1 MLTFQ
6 DCLELAAVT
15 EEEVAA
21 IARHERIPLMLA
33 LELGAHLMRS
43 PEGMGEAR
51 QLFVDTVR
59 EARARHDCDD
69 CVQLGRVL
77 DHFLATHPDCR
88 EPDPERADE
97 LQRLTAAA
105 RLETLPRAPGCQL
118 ADAEAI
124 TEAVEDARRRG
135 DCRTCATLSQLLVQI
150 LARER
155 RVA

>member
-21 IARHERIPLMLA
+21 IARHERIPLMIA

-43 PEGMGEAR
+43 SEGMGELR
-51 QLFVDTVR
+51 ELFVDTIR

-88 EPDPERADE
+88 AGDPERADE
-97 LQRLTAAA
+97 LQPLTAVA
-105 RLETLPRAPGCQL
+105 RLETLSRASGREL
-118 ADAEAI
+118 ADADAI
-124 TEAVEDARRRG
+124 AEAVEDARRRG
-135 DCRTCATLSQLLVQI
+135 DCRMCAKLSQLLVQI